1 MAGTPREQRAV
12 STCTAVT
19 TDTWKGQLDFD
30 RACSG
35 PEQRC
40 WLGTELTPWNQVMH
54 ELAFE
59 LVEPRPGKLCL
70 RPIRRDDGGI
80 EIHPATL
87 AKASFLVS
95 WLLQHHRCIDQLK
108 FACYVYSGFRSV
120 VRFSRRPDSGT
131 DLAPFP
137 IRLRPASGTDSTRTV
152 RDLEV
157 SNESWY
163 RDSVPARHT
172 HYELEDLDAVGGL
185 ERLNLVFRVMDPEF
199 TAELARLLQ
208 RNASSIKRL
217 EITYTVVPHEVENAL
232 RYLFSCESLTISSQ
246 EISSTG
252 VSSVARLLHSSTAL
266 KELSIRA
273 LENRE
278 QISVMA
284 KELETNTSL
293 AKLDLRMAGS
303 QCPLAAVF
311 TALQVNTT
319 LRELSVADFHF
330 SRECEQALSLLLQK
344 NTGLLLLFIGDAYV
358 TDSSLHMLAAALT
371 RNTMLESLQFA
382 SPLLQIDAVA
392 EVCKALRINK
402 TLKKLQ
408 FTGRMDPQ
416 ASRADLARQL
426 AQDGFYGRV
435 QLPWTE
441 PDVPGL
447 TAALTSSS
455 AGFEELRLPDINS
468 LSEAGLKQLFDALA
482 SNKCVRTL
490 RVNIRGDPGEK
501 GTAVCEMFK
510 VNRSIECLYLDI
522 YEDKYNFVEE
532 VFYALAENA
541 SITKVVL
548 QMDVVRRLETG
559 MALSYFLAHNKTAN
573 KFFVGFQTHLP
584 AKFVDVFS
592 QGMVHNKTIV
602 KFGLVRDTYDINAS
616 FQLYEAVRRNRGA
629 LNRAVDFV
637 VSPSLDRRCAEE
649 FELFAGTSCLLKQLK
664 KASGKTEQEALLA
677 IAAAEHY
684 LLDNFL
690 LITGIVQYSVKCHPA
705 EGTQVDALNKH
716 CWKAIARHLKVADV
730 IP

>member
-1 MAGTPREQRAV
+1 MADTASEQRAV
-12 STCTAVT
+12 SACTTVT
-19 TDTWKGQLDFD
+19 TDTWKGQLDFG

-35 PEQRC
+35 PEHRC
-40 WLGTELTPWNQVMH
+40 WLCTELTPWNQAMH

-70 RPIRRDDGGI
+70 RSIRRDDGDI
-80 EIHPATL
+80 DIHPATL

-95 WLLQHHRCIDQLK
+95 WLLQHHRCIDK
-108 FACYVYSGFRSV
+108 IKIACNVCSGFRKKE
-120 VRFSRRPDSGT
+120 
-131 DLAPFP
+131 APFP
-137 IRLRPASGTDSTRTV
+137 IRLRPASGTDSRRTI

-157 SNESWY
+157 QSDASSRY
-163 RDSVPARHT
+163 SDVVLARHSI
-172 HYELEDLDAVGGL
+172 YELEDLDAVGGL
-185 ERLNLVFRVMDPEF
+185 ERLTLELLEVEPAVV
-199 TAELARLLQ
+199 AELARLLQ
-208 RNASSIKRL
+208 RNASSIK
-217 EITYTVVPHEVENAL
+217 
-232 RYLFSCESLTISSQ
+232 SCESLTLSSRWC
-246 EISSTG
+246 SHLPSMKP
-252 VSSVARLLHSSTAL
+252 VARLLHSSTAL
-266 KELSIRA
+266 KELSIDPVA
-273 LENRE
+273 NVT
-278 QISVMA
+278 QISAIA

-344 NTGLLLLFIGDAYV
+344 NTGLRLLFIRDAYV

-371 RNTMLESLQFA
+371 RNTTLESLHLA
-382 SPLLQIDAVA
+382 SKLHIDAIA
-392 EVCKALRINK
+392 EICKALLINK

-408 FTGRMDPQ
+408 FTGFICPQ

-426 AQDGFYGRV
+426 AQDDCYDRV
-435 QLPWTE
+435 KLVWTE
-441 PDVPGL
+441 PDLPGL
-447 TAALTSSS
+447 TAALTSSV
-455 AGFEELRLPDINS
+455 AGFEELRLPDICS

-482 SNKCVRTL
+482 SNECVRTL
-490 RVNIRGDPGEK
+490 SINIRGDPGEK
-501 GTAVCEMFK
+501 GTALCKMLK
-510 VNRSIECLYLDI
+510 VNRSIECLYLAI
-522 YEDKYNFVEE
+522 NEDTCSFVEE

-548 QMDVVRRLETG
+548 RMDVVCRLETG
-559 MALSYFLAHNKTAN
+559 TALSYFLAHNKTAN

-602 KFGLVRDTYDINAS
+602 KFGLLLNSYGINAG

-637 VSPSLDRRCAEE
+637 LSPSLDRRCAEG

-664 KASGKTEQEALLA
+664 KVSGRTEKEALLA

-690 LITGIVQYSVKCHPA
+690 LITGIVRHSLKCHPA

-716 CWKAIARHLKVADV
+716 CWQAIARHLKVADV
-730 IP
+730 IS